1 MLSRTA
7 DHLYWMARYVERA
20 ENLARLLDV
29 NVSAELLPRSTE
41 ESSQSWAASLAVVGA
56 LEAYTRRYGAIE
68 PRYVLQLI
76 AFDPTSPF
84 SIVSCLRDA
93 RENARAVRGA
103 LTTEIWETMNTTWLD
118 LRRQVAGPMGPD
130 RLNEFF
136 EWVRQRSHLV
146 SGATLN
152 TMLRTEGFHFTRIGT
167 FLERADNTA
176 RMLDVNLRALA
187 AEGSARGAEADY
199 YRYSQLLR
207 SLSALQ
213 IYRQAYRDRITPDRI
228 AELLIL
234 RPDMPRSLHRCLE
247 EITTNLRRVANA
259 QSAETERRAGQLHA
273 ELRFARIDSILAR
286 GLHGVLADFLERIR
300 DLGSRISADFLL
312 SEAS

>member
-29 NVSAELLPRSTE
+29 NVSAALLPRSTE
-41 ESSQSWAASLAVVGA
+41 EANQSWAASLAVVGA
-56 LEAYTRRYGAIE
+56 LDSYTSRYGAID
-68 PRYVLQLI
+68 PRHVLQLI
-76 AFDPTSPF
+76 AFDPASPF

-118 LRRQVAGPMGPD
+118 MRRQVAGPMGPD

-176 RMLDVNLRALA
+176 RMLDVNLRVLA
-187 AEGSARGAEADY
+187 AEGNARGAEADY

-213 IYRQAYRDRITPDRI
+213 IYRQAYRDRITPDRV

-247 EITTNLRRVANA
+247 EITTHLRRVANA

-273 ELRFARIDSILAR
+273 ELRFARIDSVLAR
-286 GLHGVLADFLERIR
+286 GLHGVLADFLERFR

>member
-29 NVSAELLPRSTE
+29 NVSAALLPRSTDE
-41 ESSQSWAASLAVVGA
+41 ASQSWAATLAVFGA
-56 LEAYTRRYGAIE
+56 LETYTDRYGAID
-68 PRYVLQLI
+68 PRRVVHLL

-103 LTTEIWETMNTTWLD
+103 LTTEIWETMNTTWLE
-118 LRRQVAGPMGPD
+118 LRRRVAVTMSPD
-130 RLNEFF
+130 QLNDFF
-136 EWVRQRSHLV
+136 EWVRRRSHLT
-146 SGATLN
+146 SGATIN
-152 TMLRTEGFHFTRIGT
+152 TMLRTEGFHFSRIGT

-176 RMLDVNLRALA
+176 RMLDVNLRVLA
-187 AEGSARGAEADY
+187 PPGAPEASEVDY

-207 SLSALQ
+207 SLSAFQ
-213 IYRQAYRDRITPDRI
+213 IYRQAYRDRITPERVS
-228 AELLIL
+228 ELLIL

-247 EITTNLRRVANA
+247 EITTNLRSVANA
-259 QSAETERRAGQLHA
+259 QSAETLRRAGQLHA
-273 ELRFARIDSILAR
+273 ELQFARIDSLTGRGIHEFLAE
-286 GLHGVLADFLERIR
+286 FLERIR
-300 DLGSRISADFLL
+300 DLGAGISTDFLL
-312 SEAS
+312 SETA

>member
-29 NVSAELLPRSTE
+29 NVSAALLPRSTE
-41 ESSQSWAASLAVVGA
+41 EANQSWAASLAVVGA
-56 LEAYTRRYGAIE
+56 LDAYTERYGAIDPE
-68 PRYVLQLI
+68 HVMQLI
-76 AFDPTSPF
+76 AFDPDSPF

-118 LRRQVAGPMGPD
+118 LRRRVAGSMSPD
-130 RLNEFF
+130 QLNGFF
-136 EWVRQRSHLV
+136 EWVRQRSHLF
-146 SGATLN
+146 SGATIN

-176 RMLDVNLRALA
+176 RMLDVNLQLLA
-187 AEGSARGAEADY
+187 AEGNPRGAEADY

-213 IYRQAYRDRITPDRI
+213 IYRQAYRDRITPGRV

-234 RPDMPRSLHRCLE
+234 RPDTPRSLHRCLE
-247 EITTNLRRVANA
+247 EITANLRRVANA
-259 QSAETERRAGQLHA
+259 QSAETERRAGQLHS
-273 ELRFARIDSILAR
+273 ELLFGRIDTMLAR
-286 GLHGVLADFLERIR
+286 GLHGVLSDFLERIL

-312 SEAS
+312 SETW

>member
-29 NVSAELLPRSTE
+29 NVSAGLLPRSTE
-41 ESSQSWAASLAVVGA
+41 EANESWAATLAVVGA
-56 LEAYTRRYGAIE
+56 LETYTARYGAID
-68 PRYVLQLI
+68 PRRVLQLI

-103 LTTEIWETMNTTWLD
+103 LTTEIWETLNTTWLD
-118 LRRQVAGPMGPD
+118 LGHRVAGTMDPD
-130 RLNEFF
+130 RLNDFF
-136 EWVRQRSHLV
+136 EWVRQRSHLT
-146 SGATLN
+146 SGATIN
-152 TMLRTEGFHFTRIGT
+152 TMLRTEGFHFSRIGT

-176 RMLDVNLRALA
+176 RMLDVNLRVLA
-187 AEGSARGAEADY
+187 PRGQSEGEEVDY

-207 SLSALQ
+207 SLSAFQ
-213 IYRQAYRDRITPDRI
+213 IYRQAYRDRITPDRV

-234 RPDMPRSLHRCLE
+234 RPDMPRSLHRCLD
-247 EITTNLRRVANA
+247 EINAHLRSVANA
-259 QSAETERRAGQLHA
+259 QSAETLRRAGQLHA
-273 ELRFARIDSILAR
+273 ELQFARIDTLLGR
-286 GLHGVLADFLERIR
+286 GMHDFLAEFLQRIR
-300 DLGSRISADFLL
+300 DLGSRISSDFLL
-312 SEAS
+312 SETA

>member
-7 DHLYWMARYVERA
+7 DHLYWMARYLERA

-29 NVSAELLPRSTE
+29 NCSAALLPRSPGE
-41 ESSQSWAASLAVVGA
+41 ESRGWAASLAVVGA
-56 LEAYTRRYGAIE
+56 LDTYTARHGAID
-68 PRYVLQLI
+68 PARVLQLI
-76 AFDPTSPF
+76 AFDTTSPF

-103 LTTEIWETMNTTWLD
+103 LTTEIWETMNTTWLE
-118 LRRQVAGPMGPD
+118 LRRHADRRRGPD
-130 RLNEFF
+130 QLNDFF
-136 EWVRQRSHLV
+136 EWVRQRSHLAG
-146 SGATLN
+146 GAILN

-176 RMLDVNLRALA
+176 RILDVNLRVLA
-187 AEGSARGAEADY
+187 SGDQPAGDEADY

-213 IYRQAYRDRITPDRI
+213 IYRQAYRDRITPARV
-228 AELLIL
+228 AELLVL
-234 RPDMPRSLHRCLE
+234 RPDMPRSLLRCLD
-247 EITTNLRRVANA
+247 EITAHLASVANA

-273 ELRFARIDSILAR
+273 ELRFARMDALLAE
-286 GLHGVLADFLERIR
+286 GLHGFLGRFLERIG
-300 DLGSRISADFLL
+300 DLGTRISGDFLL
-312 SEAS
+312 SEAC

>member
-29 NVSAELLPRSTE
+29 NVSAALLPRSAE
-41 ESSQSWAASLAVVGA
+41 EANQSWAASLAVVGA
-56 LEAYTRRYGAIE
+56 LDAYTERYGAID
-68 PRYVLQLI
+68 PRQVLQLI
-76 AFDPTSPF
+76 AFDAASPF

-93 RENARAVRGA
+93 RENARAVRGV
-103 LTTEIWETMNTTWLD
+103 LTTEIWETMNTTWLE
-118 LRRQVAGPMGPD
+118 LRRQVSGPMGPD
-130 RLNEFF
+130 QLNEFF
-136 EWVRQRSHLV
+136 EWVRQRSHLAG
-146 SGATLN
+146 GATLN

-176 RMLDVNLRALA
+176 RMLDVNLRVLAL
-187 AEGSARGAEADY
+187 EGNERGAEVDY

-234 RPDMPRSLHRCLE
+234 RPEMPRSLHRCLE
-247 EITTNLRRVANA
+247 EITTNLRRVANG

-273 ELRFARIDSILAR
+273 ELRFARIESVLAR
-286 GLHGVLADFLERIR
+286 GLHEVLGDFLDRIR
-300 DLGSRISADFLL
+300 DLGSRISIDFLL

>member
-29 NVSAELLPRSTE
+29 NVSAALLPRPTDEASR
-41 ESSQSWAASLAVVGA
+41 SWAATLAVVGA
-56 LEAYTRRYGAIE
+56 LDTYTARHGAID
-68 PRYVLQLI
+68 PQRVLHLI
-76 AFDPTSPF
+76 ALDPASPF

-103 LTTEIWETMNTTWLD
+103 LTTEIWETMNTTWLELHQHVGD
-118 LRRQVAGPMGPD
+118 SMSPD
-130 RLNEFF
+130 QLNGFF
-136 EWVRQRSHLV
+136 EWVRQRSHLA
-146 SGATLN
+146 SGAILN

-176 RMLDVNLRALA
+176 RMLDVHLRVLAPQDALA
-187 AEGSARGAEADY
+187 GGEVDY

-207 SLSALQ
+207 SLSAFQ
-213 IYRQAYRDRITPDRI
+213 IYRQAYRDRITPDRV

-234 RPDMPRSLHRCLE
+234 RPDMPRSLHRCLD
-247 EITTNLRRVANA
+247 EIDSNLRCVANA
-259 QSAETERRAGQLHA
+259 QSAEVLRRTGQLHA
-273 ELRFARIDSILAR
+273 ELQYARIDSVIERGIHEFLA
-286 GLHGVLADFLERIR
+286 GFLERIR
-300 DLGSRISADFLL
+300 DLGTRISSDFLL
-312 SEAS
+312 NETA

>member
-29 NVSAELLPRSTE
+29 NISAALLPRSTDE
-41 ESSQSWAASLAVVGA
+41 ANQSWAASLAVVGA
-56 LEAYTRRYGAIE
+56 LDAYTSRYGAID
-68 PRYVLQLI
+68 PRHVLQLI
-76 AFDPTSPF
+76 AFDPASPF

-176 RMLDVNLRALA
+176 RMLDVNLRVLAL
-187 AEGSARGAEADY
+187 EGNARGAEADY

-207 SLSALQ
+207 SLSSLQ
-213 IYRQAYRDRITPDRI
+213 IYRQAYRDRITPDRV

-273 ELRFARIDSILAR
+273 ELRFARIDSVLAR